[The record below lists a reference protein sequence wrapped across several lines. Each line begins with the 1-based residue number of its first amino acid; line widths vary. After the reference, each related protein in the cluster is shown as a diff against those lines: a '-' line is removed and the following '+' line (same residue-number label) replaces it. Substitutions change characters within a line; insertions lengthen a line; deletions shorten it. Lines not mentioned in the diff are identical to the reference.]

1 MNKLE
6 WILFL
11 VHPDR
16 SHLVLRIEELF
27 NRRRLFGARV
37 CTPTHIRYASGAGI
51 GFVFISSM
59 TLISFQGGFLMAV
72 LPNPKS

>member
-37 CTPTHIRYASGAGI
+37 CTPTHSRLLRKWHRHRVCLYLVHDLDIISGWLSHG
-51 GFVFISSM
+51 SS
-59 TLISFQGGFLMAV
+59 T
-72 LPNPKS
+72 